1 MTKTIVECAMQVA
14 ISEGK
19 GRNGRQVRKGGGESS
34 RRNKAKETKEKE
46 MHGEKRAMEKK

>member
-19 GRNGRQVRKGGGESS
+19 GRNGRQVRKGGGGV
-34 RRNKAKETKEKE
+34 KQEKQS
-46 MHGEKRAMEKK
+46 